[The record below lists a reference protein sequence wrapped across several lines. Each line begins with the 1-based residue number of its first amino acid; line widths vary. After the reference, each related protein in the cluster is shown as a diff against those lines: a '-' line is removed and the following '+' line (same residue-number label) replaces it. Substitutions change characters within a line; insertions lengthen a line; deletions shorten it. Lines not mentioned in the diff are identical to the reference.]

1 MFCDLVAFS
10 LECCH
15 RPECPIIQSC
25 LSYIVIVALGTTTYL
40 PLHQGH
46 NLLKDRQNSAA
57 KNQASDWLTWPS
69 WSTNLKNVLIL
80 KYFNIFS
87 NSMSHSEPFV
97 PLLMNL
103 NRSCDIYIHN
113 ICKAIGSGLVMEW
126 TDIFLDKHLYI
137 MYNWVHNTEAVNIY
151 LVGLIAEGESIGT
164 STTTTINSSQH
175 YATTT

>member
-1 MFCDLVAFS
+1 MSSSCFLQKT
-10 LECCH
+10 
-15 RPECPIIQSC
+15 RPLI
-25 LSYIVIVALGTTTYL
+25 GWT
-40 PLHQGH
+40 
-46 NLLKDRQNSAA
+46 
-57 KNQASDWLTWPS
+57 S
-69 WSTNLKNVLIL
+69 WSTNYRLSFWREIAWTHALSPDLRKTYLLKNVLIL

>member
-1 MFCDLVAFS
+1 MAWTHARSPDL
-10 LECCH
+10 
-15 RPECPIIQSC
+15 RK
-25 LSYIVIVALGTTTYL
+25 TYL
-40 PLHQGH
+40 
-46 NLLKDRQNSAA
+46 
-57 KNQASDWLTWPS
+57 
-69 WSTNLKNVLIL
+69 LKNVLIL

-164 STTTTINSSQH
+164 TTTPSTAVSTTPLRHRSFRGVIFWQPSRQLCCCPSGEVISCRCLLDLIPPVGSG
-175 YATTT
+175 AAFFPP